1 VTGPEPRNL
10 TEVEETPE
18 VRRWLE
24 KAGYHTLPKA
34 ERQLYVA
41 HVAEFCAYTGKSPE
55 ELVRSCLLVKDGL
68 TKISIKGRRAMQ
80 EAIDTFVAEAGLE
93 GRDAIVVGNRI
104 RGFLVHN
111 GIFIQGRASIS

>member
-1 VTGPEPRNL
+1 VSAAEPRNL

-24 KAGYHTLPKA
+24 KAGYHTLPDA
-34 ERQLYVA
+34 ERRRYVA
-41 HVAEFCAYTGKSPE
+41 HVAEFCAYTGKSPS

-80 EAIDTFVAEAGLE
+80 EAIDTFVAERGLV

-111 GIFIQGRASIS
+111 GIFIQGKASIS